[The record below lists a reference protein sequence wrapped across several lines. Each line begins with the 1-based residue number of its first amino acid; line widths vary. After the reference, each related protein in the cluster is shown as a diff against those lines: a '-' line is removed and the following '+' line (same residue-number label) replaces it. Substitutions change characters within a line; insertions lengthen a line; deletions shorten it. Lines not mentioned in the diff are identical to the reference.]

1 MAAEV
6 HATEDATAVIATDV
20 VAIATADVAEDATM
34 VMVVSDSIMDADA
47 ETVAVETVE
56 YTTLDSMGIVDA
68 DVLLL
73 IFHTQFLTP

>member
-20 VAIATADVAEDATM
+20 VAIATADVGEDATM

-56 YTTLDSMGIVDA
+56 YMTLDSMGIVDA

>member
-20 VAIATADVAEDATM
+20 VAIAMADVAEDATM

-56 YTTLDSMGIVDA
+56 YTTLDSMEIVDA

>member
-20 VAIATADVAEDATM
+20 VAIATADVGEDATM

-68 DVLLL
+68 DVLLT
-73 IFHTQFLTP
+73 FHTQFLTP

>member
-34 VMVVSDSIMDADA
+34 FMVVSDSIMDADA
-47 ETVAVETVE
+47 ETVAVETAE
-56 YTTLDSMGIVDA
+56 YTTLVSMGIVDA
-68 DVLLL
+68 DVLL

>member
-68 DVLLL
+68 DVLLT
-73 IFHTQFLTP
+73 FHTQFLIP